1 MDNLMPTKNVMF
13 IGDHFSMIVTVGVP
27 DDEVGENEVYED
39 ACLRVAGTL
48 MKEHYGWD
56 VVAVCNHIGVMDEGD
71 PNCET
76 CYGEGKVRSEVA
88 GQLRELECPDCFN
101 SDKN

>member
-1 MDNLMPTKNVMF
+1 MDQIMDTRNVMF
-13 IGDHFSMIVTVGVP
+13 IGDYFSMIVTVGVP
-27 DDEVGENEVYED
+27 KEGIQDGETYED
-39 ACLRVAGTL
+39 ACLRAAGIL

-76 CYGEGKVRSEVA
+76 CYGAGKVTAEVD
-88 GQLRELECPDCFN
+88 GLKRDLECPDCFN
-101 SDKN
+101 G